1 MLRRPP
7 RSTRTDTLFPYPTLF
22 RSQRLG
28 DGRGH
33 RVEAIEGGRRQ
44 PHQCRLLVFEHVGD
58 GSLAKLG
65 MTMSAGMIEAA
76 VEQPGVQLLKA
87 RKAQPRREEAF
98 AHEPDLV
105 LDLSLLPARCRRAGG
120 DRKST
125 RLNSSH

>member
-1 MLRRPP
+1 MRISDWSSDVCSSDLLVVIEPHE
-7 RSTRTDTLFPYPTLF
+7 
-22 RSQRLG
+22 QRLG

-87 RKAQPRREEAF
+87 RKAQPRRERSE
-98 AHEPDLV
+98 ERSV
-105 LDLSLLPARCRRAGG
+105 GKECVSTCRSRW
-120 DRKST
+120 SPY
-125 RLNSSH
+125 H

>member
-1 MLRRPP
+1 MHRRPP
-7 RSTRTDTLFPYPTLF
+7 RSTRTNTLFPYTTLF
-22 RSQRLG
+22 RSVVIEPHEQRLG

-76 VEQPGVQLLKA
+76 VEQPGVQ
-87 RKAQPRREEAF
+87 
-98 AHEPDLV
+98 
-105 LDLSLLPARCRRAGG
+105 

-125 RLNSSH
+125 RPNSSH

>member
-1 MLRRPP
+1 MRISDWSSDVCSSDLLVVIEPHE
-7 RSTRTDTLFPYPTLF
+7 
-22 RSQRLG
+22 QRLG

-87 RKAQPRREEAF
+87 RKAQTRRDERSEENTS
-98 AHEPDLV
+98 ELQ
-105 LDLSLLPARCRRAGG
+105 SLLSISYAVVCL
-120 DRKST
+120 KKKT
-125 RLNSSH
+125 

>member
-1 MLRRPP
+1 MRIDDWSSDVCSPDL
-7 RSTRTDTLFPYPTLF
+7 
-22 RSQRLG
+22 RLG

-44 PHQCRLLVFEHVGD
+44 PQQCRLLVFEHVGD

-98 AHEPDLV
+98 AHEPEIGRA
-105 LDLSLLPARCRRAGG
+105 SCRERVCQYV
-120 DRKST
+120 
-125 RLNSSH
+125 